1 MKQIFLG
8 LTLSVCFCTT
18 VIAQMDLKFEKT
30 KILLGGKVILVEVAD
45 TNEKR
50 ERGLMGRTSLG
61 DNAGMIFIFGEEHTL
76 SFWMK
81 DTLIPLDIGYFD
93 KNKVLID
100 IQTMQPA
107 SPMEV
112 QPKAYP
118 SKRPAQY
125 AIEMPMHWFG
135 RHKVNVGAKY
145 KAVSP

>member
-1 MKQIFLG
+1 MKQVFFS
-8 LTLSVCFCTT
+8 LSLSLCFC
-18 VIAQMDLKFEKT
+18 VSVFAQTDLKFEKT
-30 KILLGGKVILVEVAD
+30 KILLGGKVVLVEVAD

-50 ERGLMGRTSLG
+50 EHGLMGRTSLG
-61 DNAGMIFIFGEEHTL
+61 ENAGMIFVFEEEHTL

-125 AIEMPMHWFG
+125 AIEMPMHWFA
-135 RHKVNVGAKY
+135 RHKVSVGTKY